1 MIRGAGAN
9 NPALFK
15 ARVLA
20 SRYVI
25 APLRHACADA
35 AARQAMHPSGRLDD
49 VAFLQRELLRVL
61 QEKRALE
68 TRCLEAELSLAAAL
82 DAAAKAQG
90 KKRV

>member
-1 MIRGAGAN
+1 
-9 NPALFK
+9 
-15 ARVLA
+15 
-20 SRYVI
+20 
-25 APLRHACADA
+25 
-35 AARQAMHPSGRLDD
+35 MHPSGRLDD

>member
-1 MIRGAGAN
+1 MR
-9 NPALFK
+9 
-15 ARVLA
+15 
-20 SRYVI
+20 
-25 APLRHACADA
+25 RHAPDA
-35 AARQAMHPSGRLDD
+35 AGPLSQAMHPSGRLDD

-82 DAAAKAQG
+82 SDAGKA

>member
-1 MIRGAGAN
+1 
-9 NPALFK
+9 
-15 ARVLA
+15 
-20 SRYVI
+20 
-25 APLRHACADA
+25 
-35 AARQAMHPSGRLDD
+35 MHPSGRLDD

-82 DAAAKAQG
+82 DAAGKA

>member
-1 MIRGAGAN
+1 
-9 NPALFK
+9 
-15 ARVLA
+15 
-20 SRYVI
+20 
-25 APLRHACADA
+25 
-35 AARQAMHPSGRLDD
+35 MHPSGRLDD

-82 DAAAKAQG
+82 ADAGKA